1 MIKVDNCAR
10 AAREQRQDRERV
22 LVCLLAS
29 LARYTHSWGPARREG
44 ALCKSGERAEAEL
57 PCTHEIAHPTTAH
70 TKHTLHTR
78 NCTHKHTHTNT
89 PCTHEIAHTNTLLN
103 TRSFAHTNT
112 PIFDAV

>member
-57 PCTHEIAHPTTAH
+57 PCTHEIAHTNTLTQTHPAH
-70 TKHTLHTR
+70 TKLHT
-78 NCTHKHTHTNT
+78 HLEH
-89 PCTHEIAHTNTLLN
+89 
-103 TRSFAHTNT
+103 F
-112 PIFDAV
+112 